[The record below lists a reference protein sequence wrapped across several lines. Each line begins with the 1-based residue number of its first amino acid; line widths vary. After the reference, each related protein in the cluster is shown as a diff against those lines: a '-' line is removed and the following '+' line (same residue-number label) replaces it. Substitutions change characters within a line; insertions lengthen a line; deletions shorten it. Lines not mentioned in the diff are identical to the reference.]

1 MPGCARAYL
10 DGLTLCGRTIKSG
23 CQKGGLFDTL
33 SLRGHNSHVLTMKRI
48 NAKGEVVQQT
58 SIYTRE
64 NAYLLAKEASIPMSE
79 AAEQGVIAALRARG
93 VEV

>member
-1 MPGCARAYL
+1 M
-10 DGLTLCGRTIKSG
+10 
-23 CQKGGLFDTL
+23 FDTL